1 MPIHTQDYRHW
12 EGTLKP
18 RHYTRWWI
26 IAKAELKLL
35 AQRKIV
41 RLIVAIPPLIYV
53 FNHALLIYMFNQ
65 IPDVNQIPDATLP
78 FAVNA
83 ELFQKFLFRI
93 APTLFVPIPTTML
106 IALIAIFGGS
116 GLIATD
122 LKNNALSLYLS
133 KPLSWIDY
141 LIGKFAVIG
150 VLLGSL
156 TAVPGLLL
164 FLEQALLADVS
175 FLKQNYWLPFSII
188 AYSAL
193 LTLSASLLMLL
204 FSSLTSNPRY
214 ATIGFCA
221 VWFGSPIIQQLF
233 KAITRSSKTAIV
245 SIWANYD
252 ILGSALFD
260 SSHSHAVHWVW
271 SLLIVLALIVICLF
285 VLHRRIRAV
294 EVVK

>member
-12 EGTLKP
+12 EGTLNP
-18 RHYTRWWI
+18 RPHTRWWI
-26 IAKAELKLL
+26 IAKAELRLL

-41 RLIVAIPPLIYV
+41 RLIVAIPPLIYILV
-53 FNHALLIYMFNQ
+53 HATLIYILNQ
-65 IPDVNQIPDATLP
+65 VPGAAFSFDIDNE
-78 FAVNA
+78 F
-83 ELFQKFLFRI
+83 FQEFLFRN
-93 APTLFVPIPTTML
+93 PGTGPPSSFL

-133 KPLSWIDY
+133 KPISWIDY

-150 VLLGSL
+150 ILLGCL
-156 TAVPGLLL
+156 TLVPGLLL
-164 FLEQALLADVS
+164 FLEQALLTDTS
-175 FLKQNYWLPFSII
+175 FLKENYWIPLSIV
-188 AYSAL
+188 AYSVL
-193 LTLSASLLMLL
+193 ITLSSSLLMLL

-221 VWFGSPIIQQLF
+221 VWFGSPVIYEVLR
-233 KAITRSSKTAIV
+233 AITRTSKMALV

-252 ILGSALFD
+252 ILGTALFAG
-260 SSHSHAVHWVW
+260 SHDYAVHWAWAFLVQ
-271 SLLIVLALIVICLF
+271 IALIAICLF

-294 EVVK
+294 EIVK